1 MTEQQDVLQRSIS
14 DLIVMRDQ
22 LAGIENIDQEQAR
35 VQAKLD
41 HTKQY
46 LKAAQ
51 GEVKE
56 ALHYR
61 DKYLAEARD
70 KLAES
75 ERLDKEIKEK
85 RVVVSQL
92 DEYVNKI
99 RQKLG

>member
-1 MTEQQDVLQRSIS
+1 MTDVLQRSIA
-14 DLIVMRDQ
+14 DLIAHRDQ
-22 LAGIENIDQEQAR
+22 LTGIDDLDQEQAR

-51 GEVKE
+51 GEIKE
-56 ALHYR
+56 AEHFR
-61 DKYLAEARD
+61 DKYLGEAKE

-92 DEYVNKI
+92 DDYVNKI
-99 RQKLG
+99 RQQLLG